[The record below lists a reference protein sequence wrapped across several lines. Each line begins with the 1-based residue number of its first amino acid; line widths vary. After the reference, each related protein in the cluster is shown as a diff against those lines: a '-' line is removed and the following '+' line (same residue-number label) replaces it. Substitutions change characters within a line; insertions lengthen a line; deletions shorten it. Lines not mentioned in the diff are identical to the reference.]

1 MRTTYVK
8 ESAPAWLLID
18 ADGETLGRLASRV
31 AHVLRGKHKA
41 AFAHHQMLG
50 DHIVIVNASKLAFT
64 PNKFRRKEYISHT
77 GRPGGLSRT
86 PLEKLFAENPEDV
99 IIRAVRGMLPYNRQK
114 PKLLKHLHVFRDD
127 KHPYE
132 AQKPAP
138 ITITK

>member
-8 ESAPAWLLID
+8 ESAPAWHLVD

-41 AFAHHQMLG
+41 AFAPHQMLG
-50 DHIVIVNASKLAFT
+50 DHVVIVNAAKLAFM
-64 PNKFRRKEYISHT
+64 PNKFRRKSYVSHS
-77 GRPGGLSRT
+77 GRPGGFST
-86 PLEKLFAENPEDV
+86 VSLEKLFAENPEDV

-114 PKLLKHLHVFRDD
+114 PALLKRLHVFRDD
-127 KHPYE
+127 KHTYE

-138 ITITK
+138 ITLTK